1 MWTSLSGRGVA
12 SGDWAEPYRDRVPL
26 LEELRAS
33 LEPALVEALTDL
45 GHIDRVTT
53 RVKSVESFARKAGTD
68 RYTEPLEE
76 IEDQVAVR
84 ILVYFESDIA
94 RITDRINERFSP
106 VEDFRHEPARDE
118 EFGYLTH
125 HLVLVIPNHLKPAGW
140 EPMDPMPTTFELQ
153 IRTLFMHAYAEPQHD
168 LAYKAPEDL
177 PKDLRRQLAWIAA
190 SAWGADRAYES
201 VLERFARDA

>member
-1 MWTSLSGRGVA
+1 VGN
-12 SGDWAEPYRDRVPL
+12 GDWAEPYRDRLPL

-33 LEPALVEALTDL
+33 VEQTLVEALTDL
-45 GHIDRVTT
+45 GHIDRVAS
-53 RVKSVESFARKAGTD
+53 RVKSEESFTRKASSD
-68 RYTEPLEE
+68 LYTEPLEE

-84 ILVYFESDIA
+84 VLVYFESDIA
-94 RITDRINERFSP
+94 RITDRLNERFNP

-125 HLVLVIPNHLKPAGW
+125 HLVLAIPNHLKPVGW
-140 EPMDPMPTTFELQ
+140 ETMDPMPTTFEVQ
-153 IRTLFMHAYAEPQHD
+153 IRTLFMHAYAEPQHN

-177 PKDLRRQLAWIAA
+177 PRDLRRQLAWIAA

-201 VLERFARDA
+201 VLERFTNDR